1 MQKLQLYI
9 GTDRIDLFKDESVSF
24 NQTIQNVRDIAKIF
38 TEFTKTFTLPA
49 SQINNKIF
57 KHYYNF
63 DITSNTNFTVSGF
76 DARNKVSGRIE
87 LNTIPFKTGFI
98 KLEGVELQNN
108 KPYAY
113 KITFFGNTVN
123 LKDTLGE
130 RELSTLN
137 FAQYNLPYD
146 YTNIDSKLQGT
157 LGTIIAP
164 LITHTQRLIYSTA
177 SGSVAAGNLYYNNAT
192 DANGVLFS
200 DLKYALRLYD
210 IILAI
215 ESEFPTIDFSTDF
228 FSTSNPTFYNLYLWL
243 HRKKGSVEPT
253 VQVSLAYKSI
263 PNFTRTTGSQTT
275 MINGVLSIFP
285 EDIQYGDMLQTDL
298 TFIPTTNDPYSVRVL
313 SGSQTFF
320 EASNL
325 TGTKIFGKQDMGTM
339 GTGFY
344 TVQVAAANSVT
355 FASGNIRWA
364 LTGQASSI
372 SPASWVDEY
381 ISSAQIVTTT
391 TFQFNISEQIPKI
404 KIIDF
409 LTGIF
414 KTFNL
419 TAYVDTLGVIVV
431 RTLDSYYA
439 ASSTVYALDK
449 YLDVTKSEV
458 NVALP
463 FKQIEFRF
471 KGLGTFLAKQ
481 YEQLNNVG
489 WGTLKY
495 SLDDETFDGPN
506 KVYNVI
512 APFEHVMY
520 ERLFQAGTV
529 TPTTIQYGYFVDDNQ
544 QPYYGEPLIFYAI
557 RQTSGTPISLK
568 ESASSN
574 HSITNYIIPSN
585 SRVLDPSVSTENL
598 NFGEEV
604 NEYTALTNE
613 ASSFFAGSLFL
624 QYYVDYISSVFS
636 SKRRFTKVNAY
647 LPLRIIY
654 NLELNDKISL
664 GEQVYKINSIQ
675 TDLTDGK
682 SSIELLNNV

>member
-285 EDIQYGDMLQTDL
+285 EDIQYGDMLCSC
-298 TFIPTTNDPYSVRVL
+298 FKWKSN
-313 SGSQTFF
+313 FF
-320 EASNL
+320 
-325 TGTKIFGKQDMGTM
+325 
-339 GTGFY
+339 
-344 TVQVAAANSVT
+344 
-355 FASGNIRWA
+355 
-364 LTGQASSI
+364 
-372 SPASWVDEY
+372 
-381 ISSAQIVTTT
+381 
-391 TFQFNISEQIPKI
+391 
-404 KIIDF
+404 
-409 LTGIF
+409 
-414 KTFNL
+414 
-419 TAYVDTLGVIVV
+419 
-431 RTLDSYYA
+431 
-439 ASSTVYALDK
+439 
-449 YLDVTKSEV
+449 
-458 NVALP
+458 
-463 FKQIEFRF
+463 
-471 KGLGTFLAKQ
+471 
-481 YEQLNNVG
+481 
-489 WGTLKY
+489 
-495 SLDDETFDGPN
+495 
-506 KVYNVI
+506 
-512 APFEHVMY
+512 
-520 ERLFQAGTV
+520 
-529 TPTTIQYGYFVDDNQ
+529 
-544 QPYYGEPLIFYAI
+544 
-557 RQTSGTPISLK
+557 
-568 ESASSN
+568 
-574 HSITNYIIPSN
+574 
-585 SRVLDPSVSTENL
+585 
-598 NFGEEV
+598 
-604 NEYTALTNE
+604 
-613 ASSFFAGSLFL
+613 
-624 QYYVDYISSVFS
+624 
-636 SKRRFTKVNAY
+636 
-647 LPLRIIY
+647 
-654 NLELNDKISL
+654 
-664 GEQVYKINSIQ
+664 
-675 TDLTDGK
+675 
-682 SSIELLNNV
+682 